1 MRLVNVEVLHGSL
14 EFRVVKLEKFIES
27 QKQWDLARYNNNVND
42 EPRRLGYNYL
52 TFEDPSPFGAPRRT
66 PPSFSAPP
74 VSSASFQIG
83 NYPYLQEAAPPLSS
97 ASFQMGNYPYLQ
109 EAAPTMSS
117 ASFQMASYPYLLEA
131 ATKSHKPAS
140 SLTYPMLAPSFV
152 SSPTVSFVPPLS
164 TFPSVSSTSTPAIVS
179 TNQSFLAAEL
189 PPLFAAP
196 TSTLPFIAVSSSPL
210 TTPSMSGPLP
220 IGFDQNRTYL
230 PSSAIAKHTLKSVE
244 QVFAENPKYLKDLGR
259 YAGTLCQ
266 TLAREALFGKGYRF
280 VHPD

>member
-1 MRLVNVEVLHGSL
+1 MMNPGGLDTITLLLKIPLLLEHQDVHHHRFQLHRCHQQV
-14 EFRVVKLEKFIES
+14 F
-27 QKQWDLARYNNNVND
+27 KQAIHTCRKHLH
-42 EPRRLGYNYL
+42 
-52 TFEDPSPFGAPRRT
+52 
-66 PPSFSAPP
+66 
-74 VSSASFQIG
+74 
-83 NYPYLQEAAPPLSS
+83 LSS

-196 TSTLPFIAVSSSPL
+196 TSTLPFITVSSLPL
-210 TTPSMSGPLP
+210 TTPSLSGPLP

-230 PSSAIAKHTLKSVE
+230 LLQSTH
-244 QVFAENPKYLKDLGR
+244 
-259 YAGTLCQ
+259 
-266 TLAREALFGKGYRF
+266 
-280 VHPD
+280 